1 MKEAYISIFSNT
13 VNTDKE
19 EALRNILNNVDI
31 EFKGNKYLIYKH
43 SQIPKGLSTIE
54 DFKNTF
60 LIIKKF
66 DQLTGNYFKPIFQ
79 WAGRHNFED
88 ILPTL
93 KSLGYKSFR
102 LILNEDFKI
111 ISGHRRAVKALERQ
125 IAKQTGVRVDRV
137 SPSTE
142 IWILHTKD
150 DYGFVMLKITNAKQS
165 AKV

>member
-1 MKEAYISIFSNT
+1 MANYYLSTFQSSDRAGVAEVLNSLLPDVKIEINSDKYFLYS
-13 VNTDKE
+13 TDLNIKKIPE
-19 EALRNILNNVDI
+19 NDLLRN
-31 EFKGNKYLIYKH
+31 
-43 SQIPKGLSTIE
+43 
-54 DFKNTF
+54 TF
-60 LIIKKF
+60 IVIKKF
-66 DQLTGNYFKPIFQ
+66 DKLTGNYFKPIFQ

-165 AKV
+165 AKE